1 MDLNAQLAVAKQSF
15 DELVAL
21 CELDKIADWRP
32 TPEQRQRYVALADSA
47 LSGLDR
53 LRLEEQR
60 RLFAEGRI
68 RSFVPE
74 SLLAAV
80 RGAIEPRESALRAA
94 MDLLDPEGKAG
105 RDALAA
111 FLKLRGGD
119 VRATFEQGLDQV
131 EDLIERNPDLDFPFV
146 PSLARDALDSKLIQF
161 NPDAWL
167 DRAAEL
173 TPIRTHKVNFEFP
186 SHIRFR
192 LEELYRVY
200 VFGCWLSVFGL
211 SRAILE
217 YAILDNLNKFGIEAE
232 WPPDRDGTRKPRKL
246 SHLIDDVAAHLPRQ
260 AEAMARLRDWGNE
273 YLHPR
278 TSRMSKEALFE
289 RQKAAKSALEML
301 VDVLEAIYLA
311 PRQW

>member
-1 MDLNAQLAVAKQSF
+1 MDLNEQLAVARQSF

-32 TPEQRQRYVALADSA
+32 TPEQRQRYVALSEAA

-53 LRLEEQR
+53 FRREGQR
-60 RLFAEGRI
+60 RLFADGRI
-68 RSFVPE
+68 CSFVPE

-80 RGAIEPRESALRAA
+80 RGAIEPRESELRAA
-94 MDLLDPEGKAG
+94 IDLLDPEGKAG
-105 RDALAA
+105 RDALTE
-111 FLKLRGGD
+111 FLKAPYGD
-119 VRATFEQGLDQV
+119 VRATFEEGLYQV
-131 EDLIERNPDLDFPFV
+131 EDLMERNPDLDRPLV
-146 PSLARDALDSKLIQF
+146 PSRAQDVLDSKLIQF

-167 DRAAEL
+167 DRASEL

-192 LEELYRVY
+192 LDELYRVY

-232 WPPDRDGTRKPRKL
+232 WPPDLDGTRKPKKL
-246 SHLIDDVAAHLPRQ
+246 SHLIDDVAAHLPRH
-260 AEAMARLRDWGNE
+260 AEAMGRLRNWGNE

-278 TSRMSKEALFE
+278 KSRMSKEALFA
-289 RQKAAKSALEML
+289 RQKAAKSAIEML

-311 PRQW
+311 PKQR